1 MTDGKT
7 PDDDYEVGHGR
18 QPKETRWKKGQS
30 GNPKGRPKSK
40 KTGPVD
46 ISAFLD
52 EPVAMKINGKARK
65 IHPFEAMVW
74 RMVQQMMKGEIMP
87 LIRLVEFCEQYDLID
102 TPPPEYG
109 GGVMIA
115 PKGITPEDYVKQ
127 YGEIVDGE

>member
-1 MTDGKT
+1 MTDRKE
-7 PDDDYEVGHGR
+7 PDPNYEIGHSR
-18 QPKETRWKKGQS
+18 PPKATRWKKGTS
-30 GNPKGRPKSK
+30 GNPKGRPKAD
-40 KTGPVD
+40 KTGPVN

-65 IHPFEAMVW
+65 LHPFEAMIM

-87 LIRLVEFCEQYDLID
+87 MIRLVEFCEQYDLID

-127 YGEIVDGE
+127 YGEIVDDE